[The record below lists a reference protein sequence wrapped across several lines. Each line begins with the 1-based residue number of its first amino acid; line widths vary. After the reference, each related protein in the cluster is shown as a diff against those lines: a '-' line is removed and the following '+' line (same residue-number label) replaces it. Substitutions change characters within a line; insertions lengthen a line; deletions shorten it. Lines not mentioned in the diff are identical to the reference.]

1 MKVKCPVIEDL
12 LPLYIDGICSI
23 ESKIVIEEH
32 LKECKICNDKYNIQK
47 SNMILDNNAINEN
60 LKSKE
65 PFKKIKKYQFI
76 KLIIILLSIPLI
88 YLSLIEIR
96 GDGVGFSTL
105 YGKYTTNRFLSYIE
119 NEEFMRASKYG
130 GFTGGIYQ
138 TFDSEE
144 IAKEKWIEGIQK
156 LESDGIDFVS
166 HREND
171 IKTDDGFTS
180 GEVIISIQYEGVIYD
195 FRLFV
200 STNSGKVE
208 IGGLNPNFEHQYR
221 EPTEVEKMLMDKIS
235 KVICT
240 YNPG

>member
-1 MKVKCPVIEDL
+1 VKVKCPVIEDL

-119 NEEFMRASKYG
+119 KEEFVRASKY
-130 GFTGGIYQ
+130 
-138 TFDSEE
+138 
-144 IAKEKWIEGIQK
+144 
-156 LESDGIDFVS
+156 
-166 HREND
+166 
-171 IKTDDGFTS
+171 
-180 GEVIISIQYEGVIYD
+180 
-195 FRLFV
+195 
-200 STNSGKVE
+200 
-208 IGGLNPNFEHQYR
+208 
-221 EPTEVEKMLMDKIS
+221 
-235 KVICT
+235 
-240 YNPG
+240 